1 MAVPVTAGSHAIE
14 VQWTATRDVIA
25 GREVSAVALL
35 ALAVVAMLER
45 TRASRMITKMQE
57 SVREIRDSGA
67 ELIDRALDRLLPG
80 PDQAPVSIHRAMR
93 HSVFAGGK
101 RLRPVLCMEAARMI
115 ACSGQLPPGV
125 EELGAA
131 IEMLHTY
138 SLIHDDLP
146 ALDNDDLRRGKP
158 TCHVVF
164 GEAIAILAGDA
175 LQTQAYEVLAG
186 MRCPAPQT
194 VEIVRSIAQATGTV
208 EGMIGGQVMDLEAE
222 EHKPTPELVEAIHRA
237 KTGALI
243 RVSLITGGI
252 YAGGGADDIERL
264 REFGRKAGL
273 AFQIMDDVLDVTQ
286 NSSQLGKT
294 AGKDVASEKA
304 TWPAVYGVAQSVKDA
319 ERLVDE
325 AFTQLTSYGERAD
338 RLKAV
343 ARYLVERQEL
353 IWPSPK
359 KMFMQALTGLLR
371 SGNPGEHRRPGIDLQ
386 GHADPGRKLQTGV
399 SQAARGSGDDD
410 DLAGLPG
417 PRHHHGTGA

>member
-1 MAVPVTAGSHAIE
+1 
-14 VQWTATRDVIA
+14 
-25 GREVSAVALL
+25 
-35 ALAVVAMLER
+35 
-45 TRASRMITKMQE
+45 MITKMQPN
-57 SVREIRDSGA
+57 VREILSSSA
-67 ELIDRALDRLLPG
+67 ELIDQALDRLLPG
-80 PDQAPVSIHRAMR
+80 ADRAPVSIHRAMR

-101 RLRPVLCMEAARMI
+101 RLRPVLCLEAARMI
-115 ACSGQLPPGV
+115 AGSGQIPHGV

-175 LQTQAYEVLAG
+175 LQTQAYEVLAAIK
-186 MRCPAPQT
+186 CPAAQT
-194 VEIVRSIAQATGTV
+194 VEIVRAVAQATGTV
-208 EGMIGGQVMDLEAE
+208 DGMIGGQVMDLEAE

-243 RVSLITGGI
+243 RVSLISGGI
-252 YAGGGADDIERL
+252 YAGGAAGDIERL
-264 REFGRKAGL
+264 RDFGRKAGL

-304 TWPAVYGVAQSVKDA
+304 TWPAVYGVAQSIKDA

-325 AFTQLTSYGERAD
+325 AFTQLDVYGERGD

-343 ARYLVERQEL
+343 ARYLVER
-353 IWPSPK
+353 
-359 KMFMQALTGLLR
+359 
-371 SGNPGEHRRPGIDLQ
+371 NN
-386 GHADPGRKLQTGV
+386 
-399 SQAARGSGDDD
+399 
-410 DLAGLPG
+410 
-417 PRHHHGTGA
+417 